1 LNEDLDNKIFSNIN
15 DNNNDNK
22 IINDDID
29 NNNNNSNKM
38 INDDNEFD

>member
-29 NNNNNSNKM
+29 NNNNSNKM